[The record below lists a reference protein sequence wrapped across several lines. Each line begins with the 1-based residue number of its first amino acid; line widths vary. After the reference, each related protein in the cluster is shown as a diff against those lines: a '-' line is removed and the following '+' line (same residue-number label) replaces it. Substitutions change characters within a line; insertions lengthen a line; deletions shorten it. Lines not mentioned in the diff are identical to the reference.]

1 MNTLVAIVLTFLLP
15 PVCLLVTAAVGFA
28 LLRRRPWLG
37 RILCVGSFALLWV
50 LLTPAVNVPLLAWL
64 GWPAP
69 VDLREATGAQ
79 GIVVLG
85 GGAYLLAP
93 EYGGQDAVNS
103 RTLWR
108 LRYAA
113 HLHRE
118 TGLPVLAAGGRSPG
132 GPPTPPEAELMKA
145 VLEKEFSTPVRWI
158 ETESRNT
165 LENARFSARILKEAG
180 VGKVLVVTD
189 SIHMRRAIQSFSGTG
204 IEVVAAPTGFVTGYQ
219 QIGWRDFLPAV
230 IGFTTINGIGHE
242 VLGRAWYA
250 IRQLL
255 D

>member
-1 MNTLVAIVLTFLLP
+1 MHSLLAIVLTFLLP

-28 LLRRRPWLG
+28 LLRRRPRLG
-37 RILCVGSFALLWV
+37 RILFVGSFALLWV
-50 LLTPAVNVPLLAWL
+50 LLMPAVNVPLLAWL

-69 VDLREATGAQ
+69 MNPNEATGAQ

-93 EYGGQDAVNS
+93 EYGGADSVNS

-113 HLHRE
+113 YLHRE

-132 GPPTPPEAELMKA
+132 GPRTPPEAELMKA
-145 VLEKEFSTPVRWI
+145 ALEKEFSTPVLWI

-180 VGKVLVVTD
+180 VGKVLLVTD
-189 SIHMRRAIQSFSGTG
+189 SIHMRRAVQSFSGTG
-204 IEVVAAPTGFVTGYQ
+204 IEVVPAPTAFVTGYQ
-219 QIGWRDFLPAV
+219 PIGWRDFLPAV